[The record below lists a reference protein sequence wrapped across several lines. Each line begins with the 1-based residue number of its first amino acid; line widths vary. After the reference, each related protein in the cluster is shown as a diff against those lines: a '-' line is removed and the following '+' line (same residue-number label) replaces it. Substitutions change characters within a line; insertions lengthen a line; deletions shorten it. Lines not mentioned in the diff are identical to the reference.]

1 MSVRVVAS
9 SSCPDGYGLT
19 REPSTRFA
27 KLRNRSSGAAG
38 VTTSN
43 SVSCPRVVR
52 RHDCD
57 LLDRPMRADRF
68 PRRPART
75 PNMVSRFSLSFKG
88 RSVEGG
94 RVAAERKRIATAM
107 QESLPFGQ
115 LREQMRKDGPE
126 AVTASLKS
134 MPEGDIREILF
145 ALVLTT
151 ERAAEQ
157 RD

>member
-1 MSVRVVAS
+1 
-9 SSCPDGYGLT
+9 
-19 REPSTRFA
+19 
-27 KLRNRSSGAAG
+27 LRA
-38 VTTSN
+38 
-43 SVSCPRVVR
+43 
-52 RHDCD
+52 
-57 LLDRPMRADRF
+57 
-68 PRRPART
+68 
-75 PNMVSRFSLSFKG
+75 
-88 RSVEGG
+88 E
-94 RVAAERKRIATAM
+94 VAAERKRIATAM
-107 QESLPFGQ
+107 QESLARFGQ